1 VRRHLRALL
10 FLVYVAAYGSFIA
23 VTVAAPHVLAAPA
36 PGGVNVAVAWGM
48 GLILLAFVTAL
59 AALAMPES
67 DR

>member
-10 FLVYVAAYGSFIA
+10 FLVYVSAYGAFIG
-23 VTVAAPHVLAAPA
+23 VTVAAPHVLARPA

-59 AALAMPES
+59 AALAMPGGE
-67 DR
+67 R